1 MNQPTSSSPIRDQ
14 AGGCTSSISRPSQCG
29 CLDAW
34 MFEACVAST
43 ASLPCAETP
52 WQEEQ
57 PSGSAQPTYPK
68 PYNVYV
74 YIHIYIHIQTYIYI
88 CCARRASVSTPSLR
102 RREIYTLSNTRTHTH
117 IYMYKHTDAW
127 NKGTWHRGDRKGA
140 PLRPPVSRTRCDQHP
155 RCLSWSRPRSWFL
168 QTLNPKPKKLCVRH
182 YMWQQQQHILSR
194 FQQIVSFGLVESRP
208 ESASL
213 QLDLT
218 S

>member
-29 CLDAW
+29 CLDAG

-74 YIHIYIHIQTYIYI
+74 YIHIYIYIQTYIYI

-117 IYMYKHTDAW
+117 IYICINTPMRGTKAPGTEETG
-127 NKGTWHRGDRKGA
+127 KGRRFGH
-140 PLRPPVSRTRCDQHP
+140 
-155 RCLSWSRPRSWFL
+155 RCLAHAATNIPGACRGADRGRGSF
-168 QTLNPKPKKLCVRH
+168 KP
-182 YMWQQQQHILSR
+182 
-194 FQQIVSFGLVESRP
+194 
-208 ESASL
+208 
-213 QLDLT
+213 
-218 S
+218 